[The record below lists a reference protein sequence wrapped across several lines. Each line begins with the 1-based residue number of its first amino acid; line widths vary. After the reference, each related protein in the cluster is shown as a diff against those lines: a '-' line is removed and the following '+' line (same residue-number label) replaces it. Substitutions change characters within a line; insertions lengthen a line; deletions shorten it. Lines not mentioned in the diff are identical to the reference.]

1 MSAQPG
7 CSRCGGSGVLLD
19 PDPMVPA
26 RPCPC
31 TRVLAP
37 DRAMGLPGRYRQA
50 SFDGFGDWW
59 KTQHPKER
67 VAEHLGEA
75 LAELEADGLTHGLRE
90 DLRNG
95 LELILHKCG
104 ARLQASGEVVYKD
117 VKPAQEAQGYRSFVS
132 WAKHGR
138 EHADIWWLDGPPG
151 SGRSTLAAAGLRAW
165 CEQQGKDGLY
175 ISVRALSQEL
185 KDTYYDSLSWKNTDF
200 LSERERTAPL
210 IAAPCLVLDDLDRL
224 DTDIRVVRALAQVLD
239 ARYADQQP
247 TIITASRWSEALQS
261 LPPEQ
266 YPFLRLE
273 DPSLL
278 RRLAQSR
285 RVVLRP
291 TLGRLMESLKG

>member
-1 MSAQPG
+1 MTAEPG
-7 CSRCGGSGVLLD
+7 CPQCGGSGVLLD

-31 TRVLAP
+31 LKRHVK
-37 DRAMGLPGRYRQA
+37 DRSQGLPTRYRHA
-50 SFDGFGDWW
+50 TFDSFWEWW
-59 KTQHPKER
+59 KSQHPKER
-67 VAEHLGEA
+67 VAELLTEA
-75 LAELEADGLTHGLRE
+75 MALQQAGAIDDALRT
-90 DLRNG
+90 G

-104 ARLQASGEVVYKD
+104 AKPQPGGEVLTKD
-117 VKPAQEAQGYRSFVS
+117 LKPAQDPQGYRSFVS

-165 CEQQGKDGLY
+165 SEHHGKDGLY

-239 ARYADQQP
+239 ARYSEQLP
-247 TIITASRWSEALQS
+247 TIVTASRWAEALQA

-273 DPSLL
+273 DSSLL
-278 RRLAQSR
+278 RRLGQSR
-285 RVVLRP
+285 RVVMRP
-291 TLGRLMESLKG
+291 TLERLMESLRG

>member
-7 CSRCGGSGVLLD
+7 CPQCGGSGVLLD
-19 PDPMVPA
+19 PDPMVAA

-31 TRVLAP
+31 TRAAGPVLAQ
-37 DRAMGLPGRYRQA
+37 GLPARYREA
-50 SFDGFGDWW
+50 SFESFWEWW

-67 VAEHLGEA
+67 TASILAEA
-75 LAELEADGLTHGLRE
+75 LAEYEADALSHTMHE
-90 DLRNG
+90 DLRNN
-95 LELILHKCG
+95 LEFILHKCG
-104 ARLQASGEVVYKD
+104 AKLQPSGEVFSKD
-117 VKPAQEAQGYRSFVS
+117 LKPAQDPQGYRPYLA

-138 EHADIWWLDGPPG
+138 EHADFWWLDGPPG
-151 SGRSTLAAAGLRAW
+151 SGRSSLAAAGLRAW
-165 CEQQGKDGLY
+165 CEQQGKAGLY
-175 ISVRALSQEL
+175 VSVRALSQEL

-239 ARYADQQP
+239 ARYSDQLP
-247 TIITASRWSEALQS
+247 TILTASRWTQALQS

-278 RRLAQSR
+278 KRLAQSR

-291 TLGRLMESLKG
+291 TLERLMDSLRG